1 MGLTNSQARFACAA
15 SDRSDFLAVRLVL
28 FLCLLSLLSPAAL
41 AQPRQVVAI
50 AHRGEHLHH
59 PENTLPAYQE
69 AIRVG
74 ADFFEVDVRTTAD
87 GKLVLSHEGAV
98 GRRTNGRGDIAK
110 MTFAEVRALD
120 AGIKSGPEFAG
131 TRIPTF
137 DEALDL
143 ARDKIG
149 VYVDVKEASAKDLVT
164 HIEEHGMSDHV
175 VIYAGLSLG
184 KEIQKLNPKLKV
196 MPEADSVQNA
206 KHLIERLHLRV
217 IAFDADDFKP
227 EIIRIAKQ
235 ANAQVYVDRMG
246 KTDSPAGWQ
255 SAIDAGADGIQ
266 TDHPAELVQ
275 YLREKGYKN

>member
-1 MGLTNSQARFACAA
+1 MGLTNSQARYTRAA
-15 SDRSDFLAVRLVL
+15 SLRFGWLS
-28 FLCLLSLLSPAAL
+28 LCLLAFLSTAAQ
-41 AQPRQVVAI
+41 AQSRQVVAI

-59 PENTLPAYQE
+59 PENTLPAFQE

-74 ADFFEVDVRTTAD
+74 ADFIEVDVRTTLD

-98 GRRTNGRGDIAK
+98 ARRTNGRGDIAK

-131 TRIPTF
+131 TKIPTF

-143 ARDKIG
+143 ARGKIG
-149 VYVDVKEASAKDLVT
+149 VYVDVKQVSAKDLVT

-175 VIYAGLSLG
+175 VIYAGLTLG
-184 KEIQKLNPKLKV
+184 KEIQKLNPRLKV

-206 KHLIERLHLRV
+206 KRLIEQLHPRV
-217 IAFDADDFKP
+217 IAFDADDFTP
-227 EIIRIAKQ
+227 EIIRVVKQ

-246 KTDSPAGWQ
+246 KTDDPAGWQ

-266 TDHPAELVQ
+266 TDHPAELVH

>member
-1 MGLTNSQARFACAA
+1 LLA
-15 SDRSDFLAVRLVL
+15 S
-28 FLCLLSLLSPAAL
+28 LSPAVQ

-74 ADFFEVDVRTTAD
+74 ADFIEVDVRTTAD

-131 TRIPTF
+131 TKIPTF

-143 ARDKIG
+143 ARGKIG

-164 HIEEHGMSDHV
+164 HIEEHGMTDHV

-184 KEIQKLNPKLKV
+184 KQIQKLNPKLKV

-206 KHLIERLHLRV
+206 KHLIVRLHPRV

-227 EIIRIAKQ
+227 EIIHVAKE
-235 ANAQVYVDRMG
+235 ANALVYVDRMG
-246 KTDSPAGWQ
+246 KTDAPAGWQ
-255 SAIDAGADGIQ
+255 AAIDAGADGIQ

-275 YLREKGYKN
+275 YLREKGYKARH

>member
-1 MGLTNSQARFACAA
+1 
-15 SDRSDFLAVRLVL
+15 
-28 FLCLLSLLSPAAL
+28 
-41 AQPRQVVAI
+41 
-50 AHRGEHLHH
+50 
-59 PENTLPAYQE
+59 
-69 AIRVG
+69 
-74 ADFFEVDVRTTAD
+74 
-87 GKLVLSHEGAV
+87 
-98 GRRTNGRGDIAK
+98 
-110 MTFAEVRALD
+110 
-120 AGIKSGPEFAG
+120 
-131 TRIPTF
+131 
-137 DEALDL
+137 
-143 ARDKIG
+143 
-149 VYVDVKEASAKDLVT
+149 
-164 HIEEHGMSDHV
+164 V

>member
-1 MGLTNSQARFACAA
+1 MSRTNNQACIARAVSA
-15 SDRSDFLAVRLVL
+15 RSVLLAVQLAVS
-28 FLCLLSLLSPAAL
+28 LCLLSLLSTAAQ

-59 PENTLPAYQE
+59 PENTLSAFQE
-69 AIRVG
+69 AIRGG
-74 ADFFEVDVRTTAD
+74 ADYFELDVRTTVD

-110 MTFAEVRALD
+110 MTFAQVRALD

-131 TRIPTF
+131 TKIPTF

-143 ARDKIG
+143 ARGKIG
-149 VYVDVKEASAKDLVT
+149 VYVDVKQASAKDLVT

-184 KEIQKLNPKLKV
+184 KEIQKLNPRLKV

-206 KHLIERLHLRV
+206 KRLIEQLHPRV
-217 IAFDADDFKP
+217 IAFDADDFTP
-227 EIIRIAKQ
+227 EIIRVVKQ

-246 KTDSPAGWQ
+246 KTDAPAGWQ
-255 SAIDAGADGIQ
+255 AAIDAGADGIQ

-275 YLREKGYKN
+275 YLREKGYRN